1 MYWKQACKQSCRQTY
16 SLLCHCKQACIE
28 AGLRSSMHTVKQ
40 AFAEAGRQA
49 CMDGTHIQSGRHAYK
64 QACKQVHI
72 EAAMRGARQTRKQA

>member
-1 MYWKQACKQSCRQTY
+1 M
-16 SLLCHCKQACIE
+16 
-28 AGLRSSMHTVKQ
+28 RSSMHTVKQ

-49 CMDGTHIQSGRHAYK
+49 CIDGTHIQSGRHAYK